1 MGEGLPMQVHRLCRT
16 NRKGTQ
22 KAWRGKAATEYS
34 PPRRGGVARS
44 AGVVSSAK
52 RCCRSSIE
60 ASPCRA
66 RASRHLVCAA
76 AVASRHFLCGAAS
89 PPLRGGECFPQD
101 FSLRRCL
108 SSSSFFSRR
117 LWREI
122 SSQVKMKI
130 MMKASV
136 YATKRL
142 VMGQDRVFE
151 VLDFFFDSG
160 DGHAP
165 VEQVSV

>member
-1 MGEGLPMQVHRLCRT
+1 LLSLALPGSGFPPTPSRLALVGR
-16 NRKGTQ
+16 
-22 KAWRGKAATEYS
+22 ATPP
-34 PPRRGGVARS
+34 PPR
-44 AGVVSSAK
+44 
-52 RCCRSSIE
+52 
-60 ASPCRA
+60 
-66 RASRHLVCAA
+66 
-76 AVASRHFLCGAAS
+76 
-89 PPLRGGECFPQD
+89 GELFAQE

-108 SSSSFFSRR
+108 SSSSFFSKR
-117 LWREI
+117 LLREN
-122 SSQVKMKI
+122 SNQVKMKI